1 MIETPEPAW
10 MHTSAHDERTATAY
24 HEAAHLAI
32 ACHYNLP
39 VGPVTIHAEGAEKP
53 HAHPTMPLET
63 AIDGRAE
70 ASFETLNVITCL
82 VAGAIAEER
91 YTGGQLDVAVASA
104 DHERA
109 WRLAIQVADTDRA
122 AEALMNWLTIR
133 AEQDV
138 NHCWN
143 EITAIAA
150 LLLESG
156 TVSPEQARA
165 AGREADRRRVA
176 RAE

>member
-1 MIETPEPAW
+1 MHTKDR
-10 MHTSAHDERTATAY
+10 MHTSAHDDRTATAY
-24 HEAAHLAI
+24 HEAAHMAI

-39 VGPVTIHAEGAEKP
+39 VGPVTVHAEGTDKP
-53 HAHPTMPLET
+53 HAHPPLPLET
-63 AIDGRAE
+63 AIPQKADDN
-70 ASFETLNVITCL
+70 FQILNVITCL

-91 YTGGQLDVAVASA
+91 YTGGELDVDVASG
-104 DHERA
+104 DHEQA
-109 WRLAIQVADTDRA
+109 WRLAIRVADTDRA

-138 NHCWN
+138 NRCWN

-150 LLLESG
+150 LLLETG
-156 TVSPEQARA
+156 RVTPEQARA
-165 AGREADRRRVA
+165 AGREPDRRRVV

>member
-1 MIETPEPAW
+1 
-10 MHTSAHDERTATAY
+10 MHTRAHDDRTAAAY

-39 VGPVTIHAEGAEKP
+39 VGPVTIHAEGTDKP
-53 HAHPTMPLET
+53 HVHPPVPLET
-63 AIDGRAE
+63 AVPPRADD
-70 ASFETLNVITCL
+70 SFQTLNVITCL
-82 VAGAIAEER
+82 MAGAIAEER
-91 YTGGQLDVAVASA
+91 YTSRLDVDVASA
-104 DHERA
+104 DHEQA

-143 EITAIAA
+143 DITAIAA
-150 LLLESG
+150 LLLQTG
-156 TVSPEQARA
+156 TVTPEQARDA
-165 AGREADRRRVA
+165 RREADRRRVA
-176 RAE
+176 RDE